1 MDQNAG
7 NAGIAG
13 WNHFCVFSMVFTV
26 LGDSGAHLG
35 ATSEHLAPPEVALA
49 AGGGSVE
56 ASRPQKSQ
64 KITKSSQKSLKI
76 TKIHVYFF

>member
-1 MDQNAG
+1 MDQIPG
-7 NAGIAG
+7 NAGIPGIAG
-13 WNHFCVFSMVFTV
+13 CNHFCAFSMVFTV

-56 ASRPQKSQ
+56 ASRPQKLV
-64 KITKSSQKSLKI
+64 KISKS
-76 TKIHVYFF
+76 